1 MRKLIDIPEDIYKNL
16 QHICIDEGTNP
27 KNWIEQLV
35 NNTVFDHPSY
45 RGVDYEV
52 KKKSK
57 QREQT

>member
-27 KNWIEQLV
+27 KNWIENLV
-35 NNTVFDHPSY
+35 TN
-45 RGVDYEV
+45 EV

-57 QREQT
+57 QRGQT